1 VSELNAALSLY
12 GRHDIRSKL
21 SQLVQSKVVPPYV
34 ESVKLEFVEL
44 QNVPEKSELL
54 RSALK
59 GATFV
64 SLEDSLKMHMHQE
77 SSNELPFHPAW
88 PLSLLRCEARISEYG
103 CKPPSIPPFRYKQDL
118 RLPWIMLSL
127 ATSIPVLW
135 ECIVDSVHYKGH
147 ASWHGWLLSFA
158 TKKVL
163 QGIKSLQKYSK
174 KGENSYKHDCKP
186 VELCWKLQ
194 SNASSDE
201 HPEGGYGHYSP
212 HYNLEQVSICLS
224 GLKGVQVFSSNQELQ
239 VYAISGDVDR
249 SVKVISLINIPEDD
263 DLPSSFVVSVFDE
276 LTIVQLLK
284 CWK

>member
-1 VSELNAALSLY
+1 
-12 GRHDIRSKL
+12 
-21 SQLVQSKVVPPYV
+21 VQSKIVPPYF
-34 ESVKLEFVEL
+34 ERDKLNFVEQ
-44 QNVPEKSELL
+44 QNFPEKAELL

-64 SLEDSLKMHMHQE
+64 SLEDSLKMHLHE
-77 SSNELPFHPAW
+77 EKCNELAFHPIW
-88 PLSLLRCEARISEYG
+88 PLTLLTCEASICEYG
-103 CKPPSIPPFRYKQDL
+103 CKPPSIPPFRYQQDL
-118 RLPWIMLSL
+118 RLAWVMLSL
-127 ATSIPVLW
+127 ATGIPMVW
-135 ECIVDSVHYKGH
+135 ECIVNSVHYNGDP
-147 ASWHGWLLSFA
+147 SWHGWLLSFA
-158 TKKVL
+158 AKNVL
-163 QGIKSLQKYSK
+163 QGIRGQHRYSK
-174 KGENSYKHDCKP
+174 KGEYPYKHDCKP

-263 DLPSSFVVSVFDE
+263 DLPSCFVVSVFDE
-276 LTIVQLLK
+276 LTTVQLLK